1 MKTKL
6 IIIAILFILYPTI
19 IIGYFGYV
27 NYSKMIKEKAI
38 VDYQSASQQLTQS
51 LSDRMDKLNLFS
63 IQLFYDRKIIDTN
76 TLINTNNLDFIYE
89 NSFQQ
94 YLQSLLFS
102 KYELNEI
109 LIKYSESGKVFQA
122 NRSFVATTDCYA
134 NMDKLNKIALK
145 GKGCSSMVCSK

>member
-1 MKTKL
+1 MVKHSMKSKL
-6 IIIAILFILYPTI
+6 IIIAILFILCPTI

-27 NYSKMIKEKAI
+27 NYSKVIKAKAI
-38 VDYQSASQQLTQS
+38 VDYQTAAEQLTES
-51 LSDRMDKLNLFS
+51 LSDRMNKLNLYS
-63 IQLFYDRKIIDTN
+63 IQLFYDRKIIDIN

-109 LIKYSESGKVFQA
+109 LIEYSESGKVFQA
-122 NRSFVATTDCYA
+122 NRNFVATTDCSVKY
-134 NMDKLNKIALK
+134 
-145 GKGCSSMVCSK
+145 G